1 MTLLIISVV
10 SAVYLSAGFLSW
22 LISAVEMLGD
32 TSNNLYL
39 DRLSKFSR
47 LNVATEVLTFL
58 YLTLGWPVHQALKA
72 AFKS

>member
-1 MTLLIISVV
+1 MTLFFISA
-10 SAVYLSAGFLSW
+10 SIAVYMVGGLLSW

-32 TSNNLYL
+32 TSDNLYL

-58 YLTLGWPVHQALKA
+58 YLVLGWPVHQALKA
-72 AFKS
+72 AFKN